1 MKSEELKKKL
11 HQYID
16 KASDEELINILS
28 FVEEEPEPYIVKNKY
43 DHWQDEDFVKEMD
56 RRMEDFES
64 GRDKGFTAEEVH
76 KEVRDMLDK
85 MKKK

>member
-43 DHWQDEDFVKEMD
+43 DHWQDEEFVKEMD

-64 GRDKGFTAEEVH
+64 GRDKGFTVEEVH
-76 KEVRDMLDK
+76 KEIRDMLDK